1 MGKMTDEEKQKVM
14 DMLEDLEREELN
26 KVLGSQSSFRD
37 WLRTS
42 LYSIYCKVKDAL
54 ERLWTSIRNFFS

>member
-1 MGKMTDEEKQKVM
+1 MGKMTDEEKRRVVA
-14 DMLEDLEREELN
+14 MLDELDRSKLD
-26 KVLGSQSSFRD
+26 KVLASLSSFRD

-54 ERLWTSIRNFFS
+54 ERLWTSIRDFFS